1 VNSLNVAG
9 VATSCRNV
17 LTDPRWDDP
26 VRDELLGFELFD
38 TTLVHLQPEIIS
50 IAYERAGLAPRQGVY
65 RIAIWWWES
74 DVIPEEWKLAA
85 KSVDEVWAASRFV
98 ADALRRAIDVPVH
111 CIPMGFELGP
121 VRRLDLGSYGVSADA
136 FVFLFIFD
144 ISASFERKNPLGLI
158 SAFER
163 SFRRD
168 SARRDEKVKLIIK
181 VSRGERYP
189 VDFERLKKRAKDVGA
204 IIIDQGLPREELYG
218 LIAACDC
225 YVSLHRSEGLGFT
238 IAEAMMLGKPTI
250 ATAYSGNLDFM
261 DKSNSL
267 LVGYDLIEIE
277 ADVDHYKKGHRW
289 ADPSITEAV
298 RAMRRVFENPT
309 EARSL
314 GERARLSSVR
324 YFSPGRCGRRMLERL
339 NEIRRARSGKRNG
352 LNANAV
358 GS

>member
-1 VNSLNVAG
+1 
-9 VATSCRNV
+9 
-17 LTDPRWDDP
+17 
-26 VRDELLGFELFD
+26 
-38 TTLVHLQPEIIS
+38 
-50 IAYERAGLAPRQGVY
+50 
-65 RIAIWWWES
+65 
-74 DVIPEEWKLAA
+74 
-85 KSVDEVWAASRFV
+85 
-98 ADALRRAIDVPVH
+98 
-111 CIPMGFELGP
+111 MGFELGP

-168 SARRDEKVKLIIK
+168 EKVKLIIK

-204 IIIDQGLPREELYG
+204 IIIDQGLPREELNG

-277 ADVDHYKKGHRW
+277 ADVDHYKKGHHW
-289 ADPSITEAV
+289 ADPSIPEAV